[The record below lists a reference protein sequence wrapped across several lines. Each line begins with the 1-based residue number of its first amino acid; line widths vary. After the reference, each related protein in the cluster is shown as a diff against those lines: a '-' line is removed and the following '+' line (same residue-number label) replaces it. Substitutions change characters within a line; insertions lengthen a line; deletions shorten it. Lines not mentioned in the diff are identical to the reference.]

1 MRLPERRLSSA
12 PKAGPLRK
20 AAHNPADR
28 EEGGCGTDRR
38 LVKNEQKEGTNVAQ
52 SATDRLAE
60 GLRDAIMVERR
71 IEERAA
77 QALAA
82 TTKSD
87 ELRPLLEEVGAR
99 TRGYRAALEAQL
111 ARRPGGSR
119 DAEGGPS
126 ALVSLYGALN
136 EAALAYGQ
144 LHAIAHR
151 AFDSQGEG
159 NTADLAEAHMRGH
172 TAEIQQLDLGISD
185 VAVRE
190 LDAAGAECQCTC
202 PACGFGLCLCAPHG
216 AKTVRQAW
224 SETLPKPP
232 SDGLRVR
239 RPRADSRALAAGLR
253 DGDRVL
259 AIDGQ
264 EIATDLDFVVA
275 QRAIRGHA
283 PDGPM
288 TLRIRRGRET
298 EPTEINASTS

>member
-1 MRLPERRLSSA
+1 MPSVAPDLIEAQLRER
-12 PKAGPLRK
+12 
-20 AAHNPADR
+20 
-28 EEGGCGTDRR
+28 
-38 LVKNEQKEGTNVAQ
+38 KEGTNVAQ

-77 QALAA
+77 EALAA
-82 TTKSD
+82 TAKSD

-126 ALVSLYGALN
+126 ALVALYGALN
-136 EAALAYGQ
+136 EAALAYGR

-159 NTADLAEAHMRGH
+159 NTAGLAEAHMRGH

-190 LDAAGAECQCTC
+190 LDAAGTECQCTC
-202 PACGFGLCLCAPHG
+202 PGCGFGLCLCAPHG
-216 AKTVRQAW
+216 ASTVRQAW

-264 EIATDLDFVVA
+264 EIATDLDVVA
-275 QRAIRGHA
+275 VQRAIRGHA

-298 EPTEINASTS
+298 EPTEINASTT